1 MLSAPYI
8 RDRCLRGHTDTVNC
22 LAFSPHVDYLASSS
36 DDCSLIVWHVSSGEV
51 ACTVHTPVP
60 ILSILWDPRRHS
72 TIIFGCDNGI
82 AAVLSDFQ
90 DPESAQAILLG
101 VKAPVYCLDL
111 DSLSGKLALG
121 VGSEIHIAK
130 PIAHKRYA
138 TFDILPMPPQLRS
151 ISESDSADDKCLVC
165 TRSLHF
171 LRGGNKLVASYLNHG
186 IVCWDI
192 ETHAKLWQIEP
203 GHTHRH
209 MYVCFTLS
217 FPHSVILICGS
228 GFSALS
234 PDQRGLLVSN
244 LSTGADLYCLGQS
257 TLIQRYPQHPHPERN
272 YPLVVSFLHK
282 GNAVICGVSKGDV
295 FIRDTWTGEHQ
306 QTLEHDSNLNIEFVC
321 FTGQYRQTGYIA
333 TATAE
338 MGPDTYI
345 KIWKATLGM

>member
-8 RDRCLRGHTDTVNC
+8 WDRCLRGHTDTVNC
-22 LAFSPHVDYLASSS
+22 LAFSPHVDYLASGS

-60 ILSILWDPRRHS
+60 ILSILWDPQRRS

-138 TFDILPMPPQLRS
+138 TFDILPMPPQLQS
-151 ISESDSADDKCLVC
+151 ISESDSADDKCLVR
-165 TRSLHF
+165 THSLHF

-209 MYVCFTLS
+209 
-217 FPHSVILICGS
+217 I

-234 PDQRGLLVSN
+234 PDQWGLLVSN
-244 LSTGADLYCLGQS
+244 LSMGADLYRLGQS
-257 TLIQRYPQHPHPERN
+257 TLIQRYPQHPHPE
-272 YPLVVSFLHK
+272 
-282 GNAVICGVSKGDV
+282 
-295 FIRDTWTGEHQ
+295 
-306 QTLEHDSNLNIEFVC
+306 
-321 FTGQYRQTGYIA
+321 
-333 TATAE
+333 
-338 MGPDTYI
+338 
-345 KIWKATLGM
+345 